1 MLNNAIARLV
11 PFLPM
16 AIVKRVAQRYIAGET
31 DAAAIRLSRGLERQ
45 GFLTTIDILGEDTL
59 TPHQASAAAD
69 AYLALMEK
77 MSRSGAP
84 LNVSLKLTQ
93 FGLRIDRDLAFHS
106 LRRVLERARA
116 LGFFV
121 RIDMEDSEVTDLT
134 LEFHER
140 AREIMDQVGTV
151 LQARLR
157 RTIADAS
164 RLAARQANIR
174 LCRGVYKEPPSIAYT
189 RNRNIR
195 ESYLETFRILT
206 AGGSKVAVATHD
218 LRLIARIEKDIAARG
233 IPKQQVE
240 FQTLL
245 GVPMGQTL
253 PRLRDQ
259 GYAVRIYVPFGQAW
273 LAYSLRRLQEN
284 PEIATS
290 VVKGLFKRGRVG
302 VSLGE

>member
-31 DAAAIRLSRGLERQ
+31 DDSAIRLSQGLERQ
-45 GFLTTIDILGEDTL
+45 GFLTTIDVLGEDTL

-69 AYLALMEK
+69 AYLALMDK
-77 MSRSGAP
+77 MAASGVP

-93 FGLRIDRDLAFHS
+93 FGLRIDPDLAFHS
-106 LRRVLERARA
+106 LGRVLERAKA

-134 LEFHER
+134 LELYER
-140 AREIMDQVGTV
+140 ARGITDQVGTV

-157 RTIADAS
+157 RTIDDAS
-164 RLAARQANIR
+164 RLAAGQANIR
-174 LCRGVYKEPPSIAYT
+174 LCRGVYKEPPHLAYT
-189 RNRNIR
+189 RNRDIR
-195 ESYLETFRILT
+195 ESFLESFRILA

-218 LRLIARIEKDIAARG
+218 LRLIARIENEISART

-253 PRLRDQ
+253 RRLRNR

-273 LAYSLRRLQEN
+273 LKYSLRRLREN
-284 PEIATS
+284 PEIATA
-290 VVKGLFKRGRVG
+290 VVKGLFKRDR
-302 VSLGE
+302 LR